1 MRVVGSVIA
10 RLGSK
15 RLPFK
20 NLLPFDGVPLVR
32 RAVAFLQ
39 DCSEVDQVVVST
51 ESELVARTCFDTGA
65 EILRR
70 PEALA
75 GDKVASIPVFQHL
88 VEHYPCDLHV
98 NYNCNFPICDSD
110 VVSRAIE
117 LAGQTGEALSVPF
130 AVWAQTRERLENY
143 GDPFAI
149 TATRFEDDRISE
161 IDVHHEEDLLKT
173 HRVHQLGFDEK
184 WEKI

>member
-1 MRVVGSVIA
+1 
-10 RLGSK
+10 
-15 RLPFK
+15 
-20 NLLPFDGVPLVR
+20 
-32 RAVAFLQ
+32 
-39 DCSEVDQVVVST
+39 
-51 ESELVARTCFDTGA
+51 
-65 EILRR
+65 
-70 PEALA
+70 
-75 GDKVASIPVFQHL
+75 
-88 VEHYPCDLHV
+88 
-98 NYNCNFPICDSD
+98 
-110 VVSRAIE
+110 

-149 TATRFEDDRISE
+149 TATSFEDDRISE